1 MEITFEKK
9 KKIVAKYEGHTVV
22 TDLSIEAG
30 GEDTALNPF
39 QLFLTAL
46 CSCTALFM
54 RIFYEKHD
62 LSIEEAKLDTSFDY
76 DADGNVKQVNMIVH
90 VGKDFPM
97 EKKDALI
104 LNMKSC
110 KVRKHVDPRIIFNY
124 KVVE

>member
-22 TDLSIEAG
+22 TDLAIDAG

-46 CSCTALFM
+46 CSCTSLFM

-62 LSIEEAKLDTSFDY
+62 LSIEDAKLDASFDF

-97 EKKDALI
+97 EKKEALL
-104 LNMKSC
+104 LNMKAC
-110 KVRKHVDPRIIFNY
+110 KVRKHVDPRIIFDY